1 MALTPRLDPYKR
13 LLSRFY
19 EVLVLLWILRPVNGP
34 HIISRLGNY
43 SLQDV
48 RRRFLKNLCF
58 ICDYDK
64 GGKTTT
70 AISVEDAAD
79 GHIFWVSSNEGT
91 KANVVEFLNGVL
103 KLLKHHNGHPDGRRA
118 AERTLMND
126 CLEFAT
132 RRLHKESRIL
142 QSAARRCVQTLRVHE
157 IFETLSVWL
166 NRFEEAGDD
175 DILVCLM
182 AYRVRHDHHMRLIE
196 QLGQEV
202 EEGVI
207 SRNEMQPFR
216 DVHHMISSLGA
227 HVRVISQLFDDA
239 SRLQSLLKSYRVDR
253 VPKPEAATVPE
264 IDDHMTLRGILN
276 RLLPAGDDRY
286 ETYLAYLS
294 HMEPQVNIEMRLRDR
309 FDRKEPGTLKPCVHA
324 EIQMLHH
331 FYDDQRIF
339 AAQDRY
345 VACSKFACIC
355 CNSYFRN
362 HPANIALLD
371 CHQKTYPN
379 WGVLQLPA
387 GAKDKKWLDQRKIIN
402 AVIQDLK
409 KMVLDQISQRHISSL
424 NHPDSVSQFSTATG
438 DEHDAV
444 DSGTDVFE
452 DESSETDTAGFNPDA
467 FTPYTAQIPAQE
479 ESSGDDSDTGSGVQI

>member
-70 AISVEDAAD
+70 AMSVEDAAD

-103 KLLKHHNGHPDGRRA
+103 KLLKHHNGHPDGHRA

-126 CLEFAT
+126 C
-132 RRLHKESRIL
+132 
-142 QSAARRCVQTLRVHE
+142 
-157 IFETLSVWL
+157 
-166 NRFEEAGDD
+166 DD
-175 DILVCLM
+175 DILVCLT

-196 QLGQEV
+196 QLGQEM

-239 SRLQSLLKSYRVDR
+239 SRLQSLLESYRVDR

-276 RLLPAGDDRY
+276 RLLPAGDNRY

-294 HMEPQVNIEMRLRDR
+294 HMEPQVNIERRLRDR

-331 FYDDQRIF
+331 FYDDQRTF
-339 AAQDRY
+339 AAEDRY
-345 VACSKFACIC
+345 VACSRFACIF
-355 CNSYFRN
+355 CNSYIRN

-387 GAKDKKWLDQRKIIN
+387 GAKDKKWLDQRKIMN

-424 NHPDSVSQFSTATG
+424 NHPDSVSQFSTAAG

-452 DESSETDTAGFNPDA
+452 DESSGA
-467 FTPYTAQIPAQE
+467 
-479 ESSGDDSDTGSGVQI
+479 DTGECQHGR

>member
-43 SLQDV
+43 SLEDV

-70 AISVEDAAD
+70 AISVQDTAD

-91 KANVVEFLNGVL
+91 KAHVVGFLSGVL
-103 KLLKHHNGHPDGRRA
+103 KLLKNHNGHPDGRRA
-118 AERTLMND
+118 AERTLMTD

-142 QSAARRCVQTLRVHE
+142 QSAARRCVQTLSIHQ
-157 IFETLSVWL
+157 IFEADKKAIETLSFWL
-166 NRFEEAGDD
+166 RRFEEAGDD
-175 DILVCLM
+175 DILVCLT
-182 AYRVRHDHHMRLIE
+182 AYRVRHDDHMRLIE

-202 EEGVI
+202 EDGVI

-227 HVRVISQLFDDA
+227 HVRVISQLFNDA
-239 SRLQSLLKSYRVDR
+239 SRLQPLLKSYRVDR
-253 VPKPEAATVPE
+253 VPKPAVATVPE
-264 IDDHMTLRGILN
+264 VNDHMTLRGILI

-286 ETYLAYLS
+286 ETYLTYLS
-294 HMEPQVNIEMRLRDR
+294 HMEPQVNIEKRLRDR
-309 FDRKEPGTLKPCVHA
+309 FDLGVPGTLRPCVHA

-331 FYDDQRIF
+331 FHDDNRVF
-339 AAQDRY
+339 VAEDRY

-371 CHQKTYPN
+371 CHQKAYPN
-379 WGVLQLPA
+379 WGIPQLPA
-387 GAKDKKWLDQRKIIN
+387 GAKDKRWLDQRKIIN

-424 NHPDSVSQFSTATG
+424 NHPDSVSQFSTTMG
-438 DEHDAV
+438 DEHDAA

-452 DESSETDTAGFNPDA
+452 DESSGTN
-467 FTPYTAQIPAQE
+467 
-479 ESSGDDSDTGSGVQI
+479 TGTIQRRK